1 MRDKSAGGGGGGGR
15 GQQAAHSNRHDPAT
29 GATSKQTVGCV
40 SSRKGF
46 MCLKAQSCPPPE
58 DLKKS
63 QENTEEWLKENPP
76 HLASAMHHFFSAF
89 L

>member
-1 MRDKSAGGGGGGGR
+1 MRDKSGGGGGVGGR
-15 GQQAAHSNRHDPAT
+15 GQQATHSNRHDPAT
-29 GATSKQTVGCV
+29 GASSKQTVECV

-46 MCLKAQSCPPPE
+46 MCLKAQSSPPPE

-63 QENTEEWLKENPP
+63 QENTEESFKENAPR
-76 HLASAMHHFFSAF
+76 LASAVYHFFSAF